1 MVPGM
6 GQLKFRPEALNPKK
20 YACVFSALRFEV
32 CIFMGFTARR
42 TIWDQ
47 CQGFT
52 VLRSCEKPK
61 NYTKLVMRP
70 APKLEP

>member
-32 CIFMGFTARR
+32 
-42 TIWDQ
+42 
-47 CQGFT
+47 
-52 VLRSCEKPK
+52 
-61 NYTKLVMRP
+61 
-70 APKLEP
+70 